1 MQLPELLSCQDVMR
15 LTGIRSRTTIWRRIN
30 KGTFPNPVEIGFGQI
45 RWRKDEIENWINDLP
60 TRTYQ

>member
-1 MQLPELLSCQDVMR
+1 MR

>member
-1 MQLPELLSCQDVMR
+1 MQQSELLSCQDVMR

>member
-1 MQLPELLSCQDVMR
+1 MQQSELLSCQDVMR

-60 TRTYQ
+60 VRTYQ